1 MAETFRIVEHE
12 RCRCL
17 THKEMFYET
26 ERQPGEEAGRS
37 GSELFW
43 CAHTQTCLG
52 PDGQMVDE
60 RNCVP
65 GRACY
70 EAV

>member
-1 MAETFRIVEHE
+1 MAETLPILGHE
-12 RCRCL
+12 RCRFL

-26 ERQPGEEAGRS
+26 GREPSGRRS

-43 CAHTQTCLG
+43 CSQTQTCLG
-52 PDGQMVDE
+52 PDGQMVDD
-60 RNCVP
+60 RACSP

-70 EAV
+70 EGV